1 MKPQTLRKWTL
12 EKKCLF
18 SGICTKCV
26 SRRKRVTASSKNSAH
41 PIKQTHDIKCA
52 WTQVEICH
60 TNCDAN
66 LGEKIYTFLSLW
78 KTALCTRSQQISIPA
93 DILKDFWQRGNF
105 CQHYKLGTYRF
116 FWIIFYSTLQSF
128 NYRFYVIIE
137 AWNVATTTRT
147 VPKITVDVTTFQLG
161 LEERS
166 IYILGGMRA
175 QRQMWQ
181 L

>member
-1 MKPQTLRKWTL
+1 MP
-12 EKKCLF
+12 F

-26 SRRKRVTASSKNSAH
+26 SWIKKVTASSKNSAY
-41 PIKQTHDIKCA
+41 PIKQTHKVKCA

-66 LGEKIYTFLSLW
+66 LGEKIYTFPSLW
-78 KTALCTRSQQISIPA
+78 KTALCTRSRQIGITSA
-93 DILKDFWQRGNF
+93 LNDFWQSGNF

-116 FWIIFYSTLQSF
+116 SWIIFYSTLQSF
-128 NYRFYVIIE
+128 KYRFYVTIE
-137 AWNVATTTRT
+137 AWNVATTTWT
-147 VPKITVDVTTFQLG
+147 VPKITLDVTTFQLG
-161 LEERS
+161 LEERN
-166 IYILGGMRA
+166 IYILGGMRT